1 MRSTGHAGAVR
12 LKIATVA
19 RCSGSSQAE
28 RASMLMPQG
37 LDAQQGGELFPVCLL
52 CRARCGCPCQP
63 QRLAIREAVHAP
75 SPRFGI
81 RSRHALSPRCRKL
94 ASSNLGKPQGGG
106 DGSRNFGTR
115 HSRSSPTQNRQR
127 ATMQTPPPRTRVIAR
142 SGSST
147 LRLIARASRRS
158 ALPRRRQRRRQRNA
172 TTRNRHYGRA
182 AQALTA

>member
-1 MRSTGHAGAVR
+1 
-12 LKIATVA
+12 
-19 RCSGSSQAE
+19 
-28 RASMLMPQG
+28 
-37 LDAQQGGELFPVCLL
+37 
-52 CRARCGCPCQP
+52 
-63 QRLAIREAVHAP
+63 
-75 SPRFGI
+75 
-81 RSRHALSPRCRKL
+81 
-94 ASSNLGKPQGGG
+94 LGKPQGGG